1 MGRTDVN
8 KAKAMKTVLIVS
20 DNAQINTLLNETL
33 HDDGHRVISFTEGAN
48 AISYCELDGYPDL
61 ALVDVSLTDADS
73 YEIVRRFKTSKEND
87 FPILMLIEDIDSQAK
102 TAFQAGA
109 TDILLKPI
117 ALSLLRQRVQIHLDN
132 AAILQAYQSREE
144 RYRAFSSLAA
154 DFAYELTVL
163 PDGNRRCGWSTDGLT
178 RISGYTPDELCANL
192 WETLVHPDDRHLIDE
207 RIEKLMAGE
216 TDVREYRILTKSG
229 EMHYVRDRVQPI
241 ADETDERIVKL
252 YGIGRDITDTHE
264 MQIELRESRERLKM
278 AIEAAELGVWD
289 WDMVTNESYFNERWL
304 EMLGYKL
311 DELDQT
317 FETWAALVHPEDS
330 PLVEQALE
338 DHIKRNAPYYI
349 EHRLKTKSGAWKWIA
364 AHGRIIERDASGK
377 PIRMA
382 GIHLDIDEDRQ
393 IRQSLEQ
400 HAYDLQ
406 QRNDELD
413 AFAHSVAHDLKSP
426 IASMMGFASLIESYY
441 DRMTDEQVLDNVSLI
456 MESGYTLKRIIDSLL
471 TLAGVNKIDEA
482 DMKPLEMR
490 HVIDDARL
498 RLDSII
504 RETKAEFI
512 EPDSYPVAA
521 GYAAWVEEIWAN
533 YISNAIKYGGTPP
546 VIELGAESL
555 PDGMVRFW
563 VRDNGNGLSTQDQE
577 RVFTPFTRLSQVKIE
592 GHGLGLSVVQ
602 RIVEKLGGEVGVES
616 APGRGSVFSFTLP
629 QVVKIPDEYIQKN
642 QAASVG

>member
-1 MGRTDVN
+1 
-8 KAKAMKTVLIVS
+8 
-20 DNAQINTLLNETL
+20 
-33 HDDGHRVISFTEGAN
+33 
-48 AISYCELDGYPDL
+48 
-61 ALVDVSLTDADS
+61 
-73 YEIVRRFKTSKEND
+73 
-87 FPILMLIEDIDSQAK
+87 
-102 TAFQAGA
+102 
-109 TDILLKPI
+109 
-117 ALSLLRQRVQIHLDN
+117 
-132 AAILQAYQSREE
+132 
-144 RYRAFSSLAA
+144 
-154 DFAYELTVL
+154 
-163 PDGNRRCGWSTDGLT
+163 
-178 RISGYTPDELCANL
+178 
-192 WETLVHPDDRHLIDE
+192 
-207 RIEKLMAGE
+207 
-216 TDVREYRILTKSG
+216 
-229 EMHYVRDRVQPI
+229 
-241 ADETDERIVKL
+241 
-252 YGIGRDITDTHE
+252 
-264 MQIELRESRERLKM
+264 
-278 AIEAAELGVWD
+278 
-289 WDMVTNESYFNERWL
+289 
-304 EMLGYKL
+304 
-311 DELDQT
+311 
-317 FETWAALVHPEDS
+317 
-330 PLVEQALE
+330 
-338 DHIKRNAPYYI
+338 
-349 EHRLKTKSGAWKWIA
+349 
-364 AHGRIIERDASGK
+364 
-377 PIRMA
+377 MA